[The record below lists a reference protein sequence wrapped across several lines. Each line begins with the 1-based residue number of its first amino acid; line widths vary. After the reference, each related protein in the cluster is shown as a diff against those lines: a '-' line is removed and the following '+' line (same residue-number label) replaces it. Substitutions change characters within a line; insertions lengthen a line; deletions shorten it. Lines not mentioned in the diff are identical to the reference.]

1 MSKHWGNVFLRLIKE
16 NSNGKENWCL
26 HEIGDLGLG
35 FEEVPKEQEQALK
48 EQMQEKE
55 EKKD

>member
-1 MSKHWGNVFLRLIKE
+1 MEKKIGV
-16 NSNGKENWCL
+16 L